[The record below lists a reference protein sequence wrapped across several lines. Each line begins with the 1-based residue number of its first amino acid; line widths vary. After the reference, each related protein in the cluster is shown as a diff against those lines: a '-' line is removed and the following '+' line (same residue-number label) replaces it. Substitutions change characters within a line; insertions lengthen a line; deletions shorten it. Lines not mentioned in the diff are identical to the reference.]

1 MNERASISMGSD
13 LEVICASSDE
23 WRRVRLS
30 STLERAGYHVYPCA
44 TARELLHLA
53 ANRRHRPL
61 DESGVL
67 LLDAGLSAEL
77 APSKIVAALRR
88 THTAVRTVVLADRDR
103 ETEIIECLRLGA
115 DDFVHWP
122 AEPSEI
128 VEVVGRVI
136 ALPDIR

>member
-1 MNERASISMGSD
+1 MGHD

-23 WRRVRLS
+23 WRRVRLAS
-30 STLERAGYHVYPCA
+30 MLEQAGYHVHPCA

-53 ANRRHRPL
+53 AHRRHRPF

-67 LLDAGLSAEL
+67 LLDAELSAEVT
-77 APSKIVAALRR
+77 PSRIVAALRR
-88 THTAVRTVVLADRDR
+88 SHTAVRTVILADSDR

-122 AEPSEI
+122 AEPSEV